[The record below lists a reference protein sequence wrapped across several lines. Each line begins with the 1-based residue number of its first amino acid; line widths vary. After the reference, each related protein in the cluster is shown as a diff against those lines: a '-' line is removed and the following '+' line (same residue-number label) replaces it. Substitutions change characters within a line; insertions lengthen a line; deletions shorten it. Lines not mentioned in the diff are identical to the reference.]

1 MRISDW
7 SSDVCSSDLLS
18 DDIDLSDPNFAIW
31 VRHNVAA
38 HKQPGYA
45 IATISLK
52 PVGGIPGDASA
63 DQIDLIADLAKQY
76 SLDQMRVT
84 HSQNIVL
91 PYVKKSDLYTLWQK
105 LDAAGLAPARS
116 EEHTSELQSLMR
128 IS

>member
-7 SSDVCSSDLLS
+7 SSDVCSSDL
-18 DDIDLSDPNFAIW
+18 IDLSDPNFAMW
-31 VRHNVAA
+31 FRHNVSA

-52 PVGGIPGDASA
+52 PVCCIPGDASA

-105 LDAAGLAPARS
+105 LDAAGLAPAN
-116 EEHTSELQSLMR
+116 LDL
-128 IS
+128 ISDIIACPGL